1 MKGEGSGRITR
12 LFQHSAVYAVS
23 AAVQRLTGLL
33 MLPVYTNFA
42 YLASRS
48 AFGDYALVFTFI
60 AFMNFFYLYGMD
72 SAFLRFFFL
81 ADRDRRTVFSSTY
94 LILSLTSL
102 LTTALVIG
110 FSEPIA
116 SALLKSPTYAEF
128 IRLAGLILLFDTLTN
143 LPYLVLRAEE
153 RPVSF
158 VLFRTGRF
166 LLELA
171 LNLVF
176 VVFLKKGVLGIL
188 YANLLAAVINWLAML
203 PVVARYFHWR
213 IDLALWKEM
222 VRFGL
227 PFLPNGIAFMTIE
240 TIDRVLVQEF
250 LGKDAVGLYSPNYK
264 FGTILLLLVVAFRNA
279 WQPFFL
285 KIAGQRSQQEA
296 KQTYARVFYYY
307 LIAAGLVTLGAT
319 FTLDYILKWR
329 LFDNFYLLGPAYWP
343 GIPIIPVILLSYF
356 CFGIYVIFTPGFYIQ
371 KRSGLMIWFTG
382 TGALLNVL
390 VNVWLLPRIGIWG
403 AALATLASYASMAVL
418 IFLVAQRIYPIP
430 LQAGRI
436 LKSLFPLLL
445 GVALYYLQ
453 PLNLFARLAI
463 LVVICLWYYWRCLTP
478 EERRLSLRLLQAV
491 KS

>member
-1 MKGEGSGRITR
+1 MSRTRSGQISR

-42 YLASRS
+42 YLSSRS

-81 ADRDRRTVFSSTY
+81 ANRDRRTVFSSTY
-94 LILSLTSL
+94 LILTLTSL
-102 LTTALVIG
+102 ATTGLVLA
-110 FSEPIA
+110 FAKPIA
-116 SALLKSPTYAEF
+116 GVLLKSHAYAAF

-143 LPYLVLRAEE
+143 LPYLILRAEE
-153 RPVSF
+153 RPVLF
-158 VLFRTGRF
+158 ALFRTGRF

-171 LNLVF
+171 LNLAF

-188 YANLLAAVINWLAML
+188 YANLCAAVINWLAML
-203 PVVARYFHWR
+203 PVVKRYFRWC
-213 IDLALWKEM
+213 IDLSLWKEM

-285 KIAGQRSQQEA
+285 KLAGERSPLEA
-296 KQTYARVFYYY
+296 RQVYARVFYYY
-307 LIAAGLVTLGAT
+307 LIGAGMVALAGT
-319 FTLDYILKWR
+319 FLLDYLLKCR
-329 LFDNFYLLGPAYWP
+329 LFGNFYLLGPAYWP
-343 GIPIIPVILLSYF
+343 GIPIIPIILLSYV
-356 CFGIYVIFTPGFYIQ
+356 CFGVYVIFTPGFYIQ
-371 KRSGLMIWFTG
+371 KKSGLMIWFTG

-403 AALATLASYASMAVL
+403 AAVATLVSYTSMAAL

-430 LQAGRI
+430 LQPGRI
-436 LKSLFPLLL
+436 VRILIPLLV
-445 GVALYYLQ
+445 GVGLYYLY
-453 PLNLFARLAI
+453 PLNLVARLGF
-463 LVVICLWYYWRCLTP
+463 LVVTCLWYYWGGLSR
-478 EERRLSLRLLQAV
+478 EERRYALQRLQAV
-491 KS
+491 KP